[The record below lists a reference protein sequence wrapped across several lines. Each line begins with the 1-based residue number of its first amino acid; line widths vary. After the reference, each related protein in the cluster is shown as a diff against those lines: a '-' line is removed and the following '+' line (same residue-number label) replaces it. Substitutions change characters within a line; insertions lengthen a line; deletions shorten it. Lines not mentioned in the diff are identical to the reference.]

1 MEKWTCQKCAA
12 RHVCEDAIKQ
22 IPLIEASMPMLE
34 TELKADIKRLDFN
47 NIEHGLANQEKNA
60 I

>member
-12 RHVCEDAIKQ
+12 KYICDDAIKQ

-34 TELKADIKRLDFN
+34 IESKVDIKLIDQKKDDSQSF
-47 NIEHGLANQEKNA
+47 E
-60 I
+60 